1 MCVFRLNYMMGFF
14 IVGVLW
20 DHFGNY
26 GNIRLC
32 VFTSCNNSVCEL
44 VALLC

>member
-1 MCVFRLNYMMGFF
+1 MFLW

-20 DHFGNY
+20 DHVGND
-26 GNIRLC
+26 GDIQLS